1 MTFPITVMDHPSS
14 RNFPLNGYKGQRGSA
29 GRENIDYTLHKE
41 GINIGYRY
49 FNTVNRPVSYPFGY
63 GLSYTEFSY
72 DNSVVK
78 ATGKGFKAL
87 MSLLKMHLIP
97 PDEVHLMPDL
107 FVKK

>member
-1 MTFPITVMDHPSS
+1 MEKSSRCYSVGMAGFGRGRRKLCGVDVLLGKENPSGKLAMTFPITVIDNPAS

-63 GLSYTEFSY
+63 GLSYTGIF
-72 DNSVVK
+72 
-78 ATGKGFKAL
+78 L
-87 MSLLKMHLIP
+87 
-97 PDEVHLMPDL
+97 
-107 FVKK
+107 